1 MELRA
6 TDAEGRDTSSR
17 ISEPARLVRIGSMLG
32 SLQRQLRELDDEA
45 DREQLLA
52 THRRVRGQ
60 LEDMLSGGL
69 AEELDAVIPPL
80 PDEPTAGELRVA
92 HAQLTGWVEGL
103 LRGIQTAVQ
112 AQQRSAEQALRQ
124 RSGAAGP
131 PG

>member
-1 MELRA
+1 MELHA
-6 TDAEGRDTSSR
+6 TDAAGRDTSSR
-17 ISEPARLVRIGSMLG
+17 ISEPARLVRIGSLLAR
-32 SLQRQLRELDDEA
+32 LQQQLRELDEDA

-60 LEDMLSGGL
+60 LEEIVSGGL

-103 LRGIQTAVQ
+103 LRGIQTAIQ
-112 AQQRSAEQALRQ
+112 AQQHSAEQALRQ
-124 RSGAAGP
+124 RSGA
-131 PG
+131 